1 MMGRGRVWLWV
12 VAVQALTPACATST
26 PAEGLDGPCTRTT
39 DCQGGLICGLQ
50 GFCTTPDASDDDSP
64 LGAPG
69 DGGDAG
75 DSGLSD
81 AGRID

>member
-1 MMGRGRVWLWV
+1 MGRGRVWLWV

-81 AGRID
+81 AGRSD